1 MNLFNLLN
9 GIDPPPGLGENNEGT
24 PSTTFAV
31 ILGILLVILIFFV
44 IYAIRNNG
52 FQKEEENTTENSEK
66 TMQKEEKTD
75 VKIYPIICPRCGS
88 KEFVLSNEKNHDA
101 ISVCKILNLFIG
113 ITIFILFYNSIV
125 KEIKNVKVNNLEG
138 YMFLLL
144 IPYVIIRLIQYNI
157 ESKTHVHAI
166 CKNCGKTWNVDEVH
180 KQ

>member
-9 GIDPPPGLGENNEGT
+9 GIDPPPGLGEKNNNSGLIIAMIA
-24 PSTTFAV
+24 FGFV
-31 ILGILLVILIFFV
+31 IFILILLSWWLSK
-44 IYAIRNNG
+44 NSKKG
-52 FQKEEENTTENSEK
+52 ESEE
-66 TMQKEEKTD
+66 MEEKND
-75 VKIYPIICPRCGS
+75 EKIYPIICPRCGS